1 MDKAIACLDVG
12 DPDQVRAELN
22 RQWRLARSDLNTRQ
36 ILASMDIDLEAVDAI
51 DANPL
56 TAERGGRSNRA
67 DVGTMILIGIAV
79 KVGSDL
85 GSKALQALWEK
96 VIKGEIEK
104 RFGKTRPAPADQL
117 PPGN

>member
-1 MDKAIACLDVG
+1 METTIASVDAG
-12 DPDQVRAELN
+12 DPDQVRTELN
-22 RQWRLARSDLNTRQ
+22 RQWRLARTDFNTRQ
-36 ILASMDIDLEAVDAI
+36 ILAAMEIDLEALDAI

-56 TAERGGRSNRA
+56 SAEPGGRGNRA

-85 GSKALQALWEK
+85 GSKALQTLWEK

-104 RFGKTRPAPADQL
+104 RFGKTRPAPADQHL
-117 PPGN
+117 PGN